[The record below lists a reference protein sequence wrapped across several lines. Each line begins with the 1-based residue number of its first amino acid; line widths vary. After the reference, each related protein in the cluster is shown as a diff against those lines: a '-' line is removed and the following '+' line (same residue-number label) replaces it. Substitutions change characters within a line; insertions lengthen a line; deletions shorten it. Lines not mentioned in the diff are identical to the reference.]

1 MPVDKTYK
9 EGGSG
14 KGQAVRQGLDLTRF
28 GENLTKT
35 RGTRKPK
42 CLDCL
47 HFKGINPIDIVTCE
61 PEANKHKGLD
71 ICENN
76 FKDEYEEK

>member
-1 MPVDKTYK
+1 MAVNKTYK

-14 KGQAVRQGLDLTRF
+14 KGTAIRQGLDLGRF
-28 GENLTKT
+28 GENLTRTK
-35 RGTRKPK
+35 GTRKMK
-42 CLDCL
+42 CLDCK
-47 HFKGINPIDIVTCE
+47 HFKGINPIDIVTCG

-76 FKDEYEEK
+76 FNSEYNN